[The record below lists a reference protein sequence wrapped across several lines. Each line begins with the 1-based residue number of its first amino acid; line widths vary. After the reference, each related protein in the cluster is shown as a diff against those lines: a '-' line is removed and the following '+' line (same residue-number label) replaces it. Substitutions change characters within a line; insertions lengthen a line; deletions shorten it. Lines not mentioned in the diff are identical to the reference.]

1 MFEAKRKIE
10 RGDRVISLCENLHH
24 YKRKGTVIDI
34 SRDGRIKIQLDPTV
48 VWNGVEWCITRKY
61 RILKWRQKI

>member
-1 MFEAKRKIE
+1 MSEAKRKVE

-34 SRDGRIKIQLDPTV
+34 SRDGRIKIQLDPEPLDV
-48 VWNGVEWCITRKY
+48 VEWCTTRKY
-61 RILKWRQKI
+61 KRILKWRQKI